1 MQKYTGTRLKTD
13 ISIGRL
19 YSVHYF
25 EYPRNYKFSGEA
37 HDFWEFVYAD
47 KGDITVYAD
56 QKTHLLKQGSVIFH
70 KPNEWHNVF
79 ANTEVAPNVVI
90 VSFECKSSAMSF
102 FENKILSVGQE
113 QKAIISKIITE
124 YTGAFSTPL
133 DSPYTTKLT
142 RKTTPV
148 IGSEQLIKQYIAE
161 FLISF
166 LRQNAP
172 VLQRSL
178 LNINR
183 ENSLLNM
190 VINYMLDHIT
200 QTITIDELV
209 KYSGSNK
216 TTIASVF
223 KNNFDMSV
231 MEYFFSLKTDLAKK
245 YLREGNYNISQISEI
260 LGYSSIHY
268 FSRQFKKETGMSPT
282 EYSSSIQAMVKNIGK
297 DF

>member
-1 MQKYTGTRLKTD
+1 MQKYIGSRLKND

-25 EYPRNYKFSGEA
+25 EYPKNYKFSGEK

-56 QKTHLLKQGSVIFH
+56 NETYLLKQGSVIFH
-70 KPNEWHNVF
+70 KPNEWHNVY
-79 ANTEVAPNVVI
+79 ANAEVAPNVAI
-90 VSFECKSSAMSF
+90 VSFECTSDAMEF
-102 FENKILSVGQE
+102 FENKTLTVGQE

-124 YTGAFSTPL
+124 YTGAFSTSL
-133 DSPYTTKLT
+133 DNPYTTRLV
-142 RKTTPV
+142 RKTNPV
-148 IGSEQLIKQYIAE
+148 FGSEQLVRQYIAE

-172 VLQRSL
+172 ALQRSL

-190 VINYMLDHIT
+190 LVNYMLDHMT
-200 QTITIDELV
+200 DTITIDELV
-209 KYSGSNK
+209 RYSGSNK
-216 TTIASVF
+216 TTIAAVF
-223 KNNFDMSV
+223 KNSFGMSV
-231 MEYFFSLKTDLAKK
+231 MEYFISLKIDLAKK

-282 EYSSSIQAMVKNIGK
+282 EYSISIQAMVENI
-297 DF
+297 